1 MSQFSVLVEQNKFEL
16 SLTVLFA
23 TKGKRNSST
32 KPLLNSSVNCQK
44 KPKSVTSQMKA
55 LDEYCLYYLLKD
67 VNFLAM
73 FGFILD
79 RKT

>member
-1 MSQFSVLVEQNKFEL
+1 MSQFSVLIEQNKFEL

-23 TKGKRNSST
+23 TKDKLNSST

-55 LDEYCLYYLLKD
+55 LDEYILMVLL
-67 VNFLAM
+67 VLFTE
-73 FGFILD
+73 
-79 RKT
+79 RS